1 MDHDLLSVEQILD
14 GLGNECL
21 GRRVLWY
28 RRVDST
34 NALARAL
41 AVAGEPEGTVIS
53 AEEQTAGRGR
63 SGRTW
68 LASVG
73 TSLLFSVILRPS
85 LEAKRVQNLTVIAA
99 LALRDALFSSTALRA
114 EIKWPNDLLL
124 SGRKVAGILTE
135 MRSVGDRVDF
145 AILGIGLNVNQ
156 QVGAFAPALN
166 ATSLAIE
173 LGYPVDRAPLL
184 QTILRCLELRY
195 RLLGSGQ
202 SPITEWAEALVTLGQ
217 RMQIEC
223 GDRTYEGCAE
233 AVDETGALLVRLD
246 DGQLLRAP
254 AGDVHT
260 LVP

>member
-1 MDHDLLSVEQILD
+1 MDHEHLSVEQILD
-14 GLGNECL
+14 GLGTECL

-28 RRVDST
+28 QQVDST
-34 NALARAL
+34 SSLARAL
-41 AVAGEPEGTVIS
+41 AAAGEPEGTVIV

-68 LASVG
+68 LAAAG
-73 TSLLFSVILRPS
+73 TSLLFSIILRPA
-85 LEAKRVQNLTVIAA
+85 LEAERVQNLTVIAA
-99 LALRDALFSSTALRA
+99 LALRDALLSAGALRA
-114 EIKWPNDLLL
+114 QIKWPNDVLL
-124 SGRKVAGILTE
+124 SGRKVAGALTE
-135 MRSVGDRVDF
+135 MRTIGDRVDF

-173 LGYPVDRAPLL
+173 LGYPVDRASLL
-184 QTILRCLELRY
+184 QTLLRCLELRY
-195 RLLGSGQ
+195 QRLGSGQ

-217 RMQIEC
+217 RVQLDC
-223 GDRTYEGCAE
+223 GDRSYEGCAE

-260 LVP
+260 LAP